1 MHWEAPSQAGSRGS
15 CGISE
20 SWAHQGRKQRKSCT
34 FSTHKKLTDYGPS
47 QMTGLGDQ
55 EKAAKNSQHRG
66 WAEGARRGTE
76 HKPLQCTHK
85 IGRAHV

>member
-34 FSTHKKLTDYGPS
+34 FSAHKKLTDYGPS
-47 QMTGLGDQ
+47 QMAGSGDQ
-55 EKAAKNSQHRG
+55 QKAAKNSQNRG
-66 WAEGARRGTE
+66 
-76 HKPLQCTHK
+76 
-85 IGRAHV
+85 